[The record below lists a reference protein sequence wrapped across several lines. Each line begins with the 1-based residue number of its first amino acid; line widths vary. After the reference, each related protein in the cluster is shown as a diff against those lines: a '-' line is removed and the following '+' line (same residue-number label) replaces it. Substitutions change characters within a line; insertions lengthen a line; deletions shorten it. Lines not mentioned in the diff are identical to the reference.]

1 MQNKKTKI
9 DDFDPEADLVD
20 CLPLLPQILARRSRR
35 KESRPT
41 DHSKGKA
48 VRAQRVD
55 CKKDR
60 REAKG

>member
-1 MQNKKTKI
+1 MQNNKTKI

-35 KESRPT
+35 QESRST

-48 VRAQRVD
+48 VRAQGVD

>member
-35 KESRPT
+35 AESRPT
-41 DHSKGKA
+41 DHSKSKA
-48 VRAQRVD
+48 V
-55 CKKDR
+55 
-60 REAKG
+60 EAKGHDRKSDRGKAKE